1 MQNVGDIEAKLT
13 FVNTMRQRMSVA
25 VIFALQGFAALV
37 AGEGLIGGV
46 VVGGA
51 GGGGGGGM
59 GAGSCYG

>member
-25 VIFALQGFAALV
+25 VIFPLEGFAALV

-46 VVGGA
+46 VVGG
-51 GGGGGGGM
+51 GGAGGGM